1 MVALTTNL
9 NLIQGR
15 TELLSEYCTI
25 DQHVDDFFRIIVD
38 HMGIQKVHL
47 AGFSFGG
54 RVSLAIAGTEL
65 FHPLEYT
72 TVPPPHP
79 PLCDPLRCNLSPYTI
94 F

>member
-1 MVALTTNL
+1 MVALTPNL
-9 NLIQGR
+9 NLTQGR

-65 FHPLEYT
+65 FPPPFFLLNMST
-72 TVPPPHP
+72 TVPPYP
-79 PLCDPLRCNLSPYTI
+79 PICNPSRCNLS